1 MFGPP
6 RTRVGVAR
14 AVVEAS
20 DVRTWIAC
28 ASTAWTLARTRC
40 EPLLPDA
47 SSRDRT
53 TFRRSGRAL
62 ATPAPAL
69 RVDGSASHT
78 GERFFALEDLLP
90 IDDHEEHDPTWHATV
105 IGLRSVTFT
114 DGNGLRWKRTYAG
127 PGQFGASR
135 DARACSD
142 RPSSVHAAR
151 VTSWR

>member
-1 MFGPP
+1 MSVPGSPARQQRGPWHGHVANPCSQTP
-6 RTRVGVAR
+6 RRGTGR
-14 AVVEAS
+14 
-20 DVRTWIAC
+20 
-28 ASTAWTLARTRC
+28 L
-40 EPLLPDA
+40 
-47 SSRDRT
+47 
-53 TFRRSGRAL
+53 FRRSGRAL